1 MEQKQTESEQKYQ
14 DIIQMPHPVSKVHPQ
29 MSLYERA
36 AQFSPFAALTGH
48 DAAIR
53 ETERLTEEW
62 HELEEDQKEE
72 LDEKLSELLQK
83 PDENQKLSIRYF
95 VPDERKKGGAYK
107 TIQGY
112 MKKIDTSERVIILK
126 DGTRIR
132 ADAILSIEDVRR

>member
-53 ETERLTEEW
+53 ETERQTEEW